1 MLKIFDTHA
10 HLLSGKYD
18 EDRAEFIQALPA
30 HGVVAVV
37 ECATKEDNI
46 YRAVELANSS
56 PLVFAALG
64 VYPHEAEGYS
74 EGLEEEIFRL
84 YTENDKVV
92 AIGEIGLDYY
102 YEGCPHE
109 RQKEVLKRQLS
120 LAQRLNAPVS
130 LHCREAVGDM
140 MRILRQYNVKGVMH
154 CYSGSVE
161 TARELIDM
169 GYYFG
174 IGGSLTFKNSVKA
187 PKVAEMLP
195 EDRILLET
203 DCPYLAPVPKR
214 GERNSPAY
222 IEYVAKRL
230 AEIKGTTAEHICEV
244 TCANAYQFFNIEEV
258 G

>member
-1 MLKIFDTHA
+1 
-10 HLLSGKYD
+10 
-18 EDRAEFIQALPA
+18 
-30 HGVVAVV
+30 
-37 ECATKEDNI
+37 
-46 YRAVELANSS
+46 
-56 PLVFAALG
+56 
-64 VYPHEAEGYS
+64 
-74 EGLEEEIFRL
+74 
-84 YTENDKVV
+84 
-92 AIGEIGLDYY
+92 
-102 YEGCPHE
+102 
-109 RQKEVLKRQLS
+109 
-120 LAQRLNAPVS
+120 
-130 LHCREAVGDM
+130 M

-154 CYSGSVE
+154 CYSGSIE

-244 TCANAYQFFNIEEV
+244 TCANAYRFFNIEEV